1 MRQVVLILFLFT
13 PTIVLYGEDSGVL
26 PTPQDF
32 QRTHGAISLS
42 GEITVDYLLPDAPSE
57 KLEIAVGLIDEAL
70 RDAEVEITPHRYGLL
85 EQQSGG
91 DLKVLLAS
99 YADWTRPG
107 DSDRREVLSFSDRE
121 LLSSPSATGQE
132 YVLWV
137 DPANRSIYLIGSGG
151 QGVLYAAVSL
161 TQLIKGAAGEI
172 QIEGCQIRDH
182 PDFEYRLAAD
192 WLMNVEID
200 RWSYDWGD
208 GIEAYSKRIKRKLDL
223 CLRQKINMVLFHGY
237 GWGTDLFPEFP
248 ALMQELNQYARQRG
262 IHLVTGGYGASYGMS
277 YQGGPLYEEAP
288 YLGKLFLNRE
298 SYPEGKVYEC
308 MGFPRTRKGGMN
320 PRTTG
325 SCRANSDLNRLKAEE
340 LRNYVAKTE
349 PGGLYIHFEDF
360 GGFKGTQG
368 SWLQRCDRCRARWPN
383 DDLKAPDGGAGG
395 LAHGY
400 RELIEAV
407 FSVKN
412 PDTGYDASRD
422 CIVVPISPVYI
433 TDSRSPADW
442 ENVVELWEET
452 ARLLPAS
459 RNIQIGFREIF
470 PQQDTARRFVDDYN
484 QAMERADRP
493 FKMFMF
499 FCSGANYFYNDYP
512 VVSSPALNAAFLG
525 AGTIYDGGNGFN
537 QEPLQWIDA
546 EYSWNVQ
553 STGFYRDP
561 KSYET
566 AMTIRLDLQHN
577 RVWPEEIFGQ
587 GGLLERA
594 CIRLYGEKA
603 APSMVRFN
611 TLFEEA
617 SADETPPRMWP
628 RLYPLT
634 AMWRNLAV
642 DRRTWGRQIEHVRLV
657 QFMKEHQLS
666 VDDLH
671 SRLVSRWRK
680 WERVTRQGGRL
691 LEQALRVTGP
701 YEESRADLEHLLSTV
716 QLGVRFADLISNLHS
731 YFIMTPGM
739 AKEVQREL
747 IRVQSERLEVF
758 VRNQFGTETLH
769 PSGGEVGSSLAALK
783 RIQKVISSG
792 N

>member
-1 MRQVVLILFLFT
+1 MRKVVLIPFLLT
-13 PTIVLYGEDSGVL
+13 LTIVLYGKDSGIL

-32 QRTHGAISLS
+32 QRTSGAISLS
-42 GEITVDYLLPDAPSE
+42 GRITVDYLLPDAPSE
-57 KLEIAVGLIDEAL
+57 KLEITVSMIEKAL
-70 RDAEVEITPHRYGLL
+70 RDTGAEIESQRYGLL
-85 EQQSGG
+85 ERQSRG
-91 DLKVLLAS
+91 DLKVLLAP
-99 YADWTRPG
+99 YVDWSRPS
-107 DSDRREVLSFSDRE
+107 DSDRRDVLSFSDRE
-121 LLSSPSATGQE
+121 LLSSSRATGQE

-137 DPANRSIYLIGSGG
+137 DPANRSIYLIGSGD

-161 TQLIKGAAGEI
+161 LELIKGAAGEI
-172 QIEGCQIRDH
+172 QIEGYQIRDH

-208 GIEAYSKRIKRKLDL
+208 GIEAYTKRVKRKLDL
-223 CLRQKINMVLFHGY
+223 CLRQKINMVLFHGF

-262 IHLVTGGYGASYGMS
+262 IHLMTGGYGASYGMS

-308 MGFPRTRKGGMN
+308 MGFPHTRKGGMN

-325 SCRANSDLNRLKAEE
+325 SCRANNELNRLKAEE
-340 LRNYVAKTE
+340 LRDYVAKTE
-349 PGGLYIHFEDF
+349 PGALYIHFEDF
-360 GGFKGTQG
+360 GGFNGTQG
-368 SWLQRCDRCRARWPN
+368 SWLQRCDRCRALWPN
-383 DDLKAPDGGAGG
+383 DDLKAPNGGAAG

-400 RELIEAV
+400 SKLVEAV
-407 FSVKN
+407 SSVKN

-422 CIVVPISPVYI
+422 CIVVLVSPVYI
-433 TDSRSPADW
+433 ADSRSSSDW
-442 ENVVELWEET
+442 ENVVKLWEET

-459 RNIQIGFREIF
+459 SNVQIGFREMF
-470 PQQDTARRFVDDYN
+470 PLRDTARRFVDDYN
-484 QAMERADRP
+484 QAMEKADRP

-499 FCSGANYFYNDYP
+499 FCGGANYFYNDYP

-546 EYSWNVQ
+546 EYSWNVK
-553 STGFYRDP
+553 STGFYSDP
-561 KSYET
+561 KSYQT
-566 AMTIRLDLQHN
+566 ASRIRQDLQHN
-577 RVWPEEIFGQ
+577 RIWPEEIYGQ

-594 CIRLYGEKA
+594 CIRLYGKKA

-634 AMWRNLAV
+634 ALWRNLAV
-642 DRRTWGRQIEHVRLV
+642 DSRTWSGPIEHVRLV
-657 QFMKEHQLS
+657 EFMKEHRLS

-680 WERVTRQGGRL
+680 WERVTRQGERL
-691 LEQALRVTGP
+691 LENALRVTGP
-701 YEESRADLEHLLSTV
+701 YEASKADLEHLLSTAR
-716 QLGVRFADLISNLHS
+716 LGARFADLISNLHS
-731 YFIMTPGM
+731 YFIMAPGT

-747 IRVQSERLEVF
+747 IRDQAKRLEVF
-758 VRNQFGTETLH
+758 VRNQFGTGTLH
-769 PSGGEVGSSLAALK
+769 PSGGEVGSSLTALK
-783 RIQKVISSG
+783 RILKAISSD